1 MAYTKTARTIPPAE
15 KSKTIVG
22 RDRLIWRRVNGRLF
36 LFYGNHYD
44 HLAIVEPD
52 SKYPG
57 VMWRIRFPDGR
68 LSDMANL
75 TRAKDAAVTWALR
88 SLNSPAQETPSEAA
102 YVRNQRTKV
111 VKPQPIANRLH
122 EDPTG
127 FLAEGR
133 S

>member
-1 MAYTKTARTIPPAE
+1 MGYTKTIRVTPTAE

-22 RDRLIWRRVNGRLF
+22 RDRLSWRRANGRLF
-36 LFYGNHYD
+36 LFCGNNDD

-75 TRAKDAAVTWALR
+75 TRAKDAAVTCALR
-88 SLNSPAQETPSEAA
+88 SLNSRMQETPSEAA
-102 YVRNQRTKV
+102 YVRNKRRRV
-111 VKPQPIANRLH
+111 V
-122 EDPTG
+122 
-127 FLAEGR
+127 
-133 S
+133 

>member
-1 MAYTKTARTIPPAE
+1 MAYDKTTRFTPTAK

-22 RDRLIWRRVNGRLF
+22 RDRLSWRRASGRLF
-36 LFYGNHYD
+36 LFYGNNDH

-57 VMWRIRFPDGR
+57 EMWRIRFRDGR
-68 LSDMANL
+68 LSDMTNL
-75 TRAKDAAVTWALR
+75 TRAKDAAVTCALR
-88 SLNSPAQETPSEAA
+88 SLNSQAQETLSEAA
-102 YVRNQRTKV
+102 YIRNERRKV
-111 VKPQPIANRLH
+111 GKPQPTANRLH
-122 EDPTG
+122 EGPYG